1 MYRKALAT
9 ICSIFIAVGEVSGGA
24 LFGFVPATAR
34 KGRDPIIIA
43 GFIISMLSYFLMF
56 LNLPFNSNLGETAP
70 SDTAYIASNQYLAV
84 FTAFV
89 LGFSD
94 ACFNTQITSILGG
107 AFKEQSAAGFAIFKF
122 MQSLSRAIAFFYS
135 PYLTLQWQLLI
146 AVVLDVAGTVTFC
159 MVEWESRL

>member
-1 MYRKALAT
+1 M
-9 ICSIFIAVGEVSGGA
+9 SGGA
-24 LFGFVPATAR
+24 LFGFLGHLTAKR
-34 KGRDPIIIA
+34 GRDPIIIT
-43 GFIISMLSYFLMF
+43 GFVLSMLSYFLMF
-56 LNLPFNSNLGETAP
+56 LNLPFNSNLGETQP
-70 SDTAYIASNQYLAV
+70 SDTAYITSNQYLAV

-122 MQSLSRAIAFFYS
+122 MQSLSCAIAFFYS

-146 AVVLDVAGTVTFC
+146 AVARTT
-159 MVEWESRL
+159 

>member
-1 MYRKALAT
+1 MT
-9 ICSIFIAVGEVSGGA
+9 GGA

-70 SDTAYIASNQYLAV
+70 SDSAYITSNQYLAV

-94 ACFNTQITSILGG
+94 ACFNTQVILASDWSRQIT
-107 AFKEQSAAGFAIFKF
+107 
-122 MQSLSRAIAFFYS
+122 
-135 PYLTLQWQLLI
+135 
-146 AVVLDVAGTVTFC
+146 
-159 MVEWESRL
+159 